1 MSQIF
6 LFQDKVKMIVYPF
19 QLAII
24 GHQSKIVQQML
35 EFSRQDQKR
44 TKDGWEM
51 IEKKTKINFRWEW
64 SDMRQKRLII
74 VMDKSIWLIKGT
86 IDIDVKA
93 YSREVQILLKSYISS
108 AELSC
113 QAEPEPER

>member
-1 MSQIF
+1 
-6 LFQDKVKMIVYPF
+6 MIVYPF

-51 IEKKTKINFRWEW
+51 IEKKTKINFR
-64 SDMRQKRLII
+64 
-74 VMDKSIWLIKGT
+74 
-86 IDIDVKA
+86 
-93 YSREVQILLKSYISS
+93 
-108 AELSC
+108 
-113 QAEPEPER
+113 